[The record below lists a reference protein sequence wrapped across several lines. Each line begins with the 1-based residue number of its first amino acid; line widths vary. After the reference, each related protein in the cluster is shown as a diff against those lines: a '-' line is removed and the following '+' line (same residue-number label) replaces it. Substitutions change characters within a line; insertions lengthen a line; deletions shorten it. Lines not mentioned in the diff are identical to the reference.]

1 MTNPAD
7 SDTAAIEEL
16 PGIPRDDD
24 GPVFAEPWQAQA
36 FAMTL
41 RLHANGVFTW
51 KEWTEALGAEIA
63 AARDSAA
70 RDSGE
75 LDDGRDYY
83 RHWLS
88 ALEKIV
94 AAKGILEPGDMAS
107 RADAWD
113 RAARATPHGEPIVL
127 GRDAAT
133 GE

>member
-24 GPVFAEPWQAQA
+24 GPVFAEPWQAQT

-41 RLHANGVFTW
+41 RLHANGLFTW

-63 AARDSAA
+63 AARDSA
-70 RDSGE
+70 E
-75 LDDGRDYY
+75 IDDGRNYY
-83 RHWLS
+83 HHWLA

-94 AAKGILEPGDMAS
+94 AAKGILDPGDMAS

-127 GRDAAT
+127 GRDEAT